1 MLHVLMLI
9 ARRLA
14 GAGRVFGAAIRA
26 AAAVEAHR
34 QPLKSDLTT
43 LGIGAKLPVV

>member
-14 GAGRVFGAAIRA
+14 AASAVAGAAVRA

-34 QPLKSDLTT
+34 APAKRDLAI
-43 LGIGAKLPVV
+43 LGITSELPAA

>member
-1 MLHVLMLI
+1 MLHVLMLA

-14 GAGRVFGAAIRA
+14 AATTVFGAAVRA

-34 QPLKSDLTT
+34 APRKSDLSI
-43 LGIGAKLPVV
+43 LGIGEKLPVL